1 MQIIKVSKVFCFLFL
16 INFIFS
22 GCSENG
28 QNRENLPFIGKH
40 DVVSEKTGDYNIGD
54 TIFHKVPSFEYINQ
68 DSVIVKSDD
77 ISNKVW
83 VAKFFFASCPTICP
97 PMTVAMKEVHDSIQ
111 DIEEDILFLAFSIDP
126 EKDTPSR
133 LWDYIHAHK
142 IESSNWHF
150 LTGVEEEQT
159 HRLGIDGFY
168 IHAAADDAAPGGYAH
183 SSNFV
188 LVDKNQHIRGIYD
201 GLDPDERNRLISDIY
216 TLLVDGK

>member
-1 MQIIKVSKVFCFLFL
+1 MQKIKANKVFGFFLLF
-16 INFIFS
+16 NFIFIS
-22 GCSENG
+22 CNEND
-28 QNRENLPFIGKH
+28 NSRDKLPYIGKH
-40 DVVSEKTGDYNIGD
+40 DVVIEKTDGFNVGD

-68 DSVIVKSDD
+68 DSVVVNSSEIN
-77 ISNKVW
+77 NKIW

-111 DIEEDILFLAFSIDP
+111 NFKDEILFLAFSIDP

-133 LWDYIHAHK
+133 LRDYIDAHE
-142 IESSNWHF
+142 INSNNWHF
-150 LTGVEEEQT
+150 LTGVEEERT
-159 HRLGIDGFY
+159 HKLGIDGFY

-201 GLDPDERNRLISDIY
+201 GLDPDERDRLISDINI
-216 TLLVDGK
+216 LLKNGK